1 MSTRSAPLVMPA
13 SIRLGRVSGI
23 PIALHYSWFII
34 ATLITLS
41 LVAHFR
47 STDPDWGRRLIWMTS
62 VLTALLFFV
71 SLVAHEL
78 AHAIVAEARGLPVR
92 SITLFALGGVAHIEK
107 EASTA
112 KTEFLVAVVGPITS
126 LVIGFACI
134 GIAWSMG
141 WSVGDG
147 TGGLIAAVLGWLGS
161 INVVLALFNL
171 IPGYPLD
178 GGRLLRAL
186 LWGIYGDEDR
196 ATRNAARTGQVIAAI
211 FIAWGLLQFFLGAG
225 FSGLWLAFIGWF
237 LLSAA
242 QASYAQ
248 VSIAEALRGI
258 RVSDVMTDDCV
269 TVDASVHLQSLVDDL
284 LLRTGRRCI
293 VVKRD
298 DSVLGLVTPN
308 EVRRVARDRWRDLT
322 AGDVMRPF
330 DQLKTV
336 GPDTPV
342 TEAFTTMA
350 RDDVNQLPVVSGGR
364 LEGVV
369 SRGHILQLLQSRGEL
384 RA

>member
-1 MSTRSAPLVMPA
+1 MPA

-34 ATLITLS
+34 AALITLS

-47 STDPDWGRRLIWMTS
+47 STEPDWGSRLIWMTS
-62 VLTALLFFV
+62 LMTALLFFV
-71 SLVAHEL
+71 SLLAHEL
-78 AHAIVAEARGLPVR
+78 AHAVVAEARGLPVR

-112 KTEFLVAVVGPITS
+112 RTEFLVAVVGPITS
-126 LVIGFACI
+126 LVIGFVCI

-186 LWGIYGDEDR
+186 LWGIYGEEDW

-248 VSIAEALRGI
+248 VSITEALRGV

-269 TVDASVHLQSLVDDL
+269 TVDASVHVQSLVDDL

-293 VVKRD
+293 VVKGHDR
-298 DSVLGLVTPN
+298 VLGLVTPN
-308 EVRRVARDRWRDLT
+308 ELRRIARERWRDVT

-342 TEAFTTMA
+342 SEAFTTMV
-350 RDDVNQLPVVSGGR
+350 RDDVNQLPVVSEGR

-369 SRGHILQLLQSRGEL
+369 GRGHILQLLQSRREL